1 MKMSIDDAIIFLT
14 DDLPEL
20 LKDNPNTTEYVL
32 EAAKMGVEALEEKK
46 RNDELHELMHKV
58 MFGE

>member
-1 MKMSIDDAIIFLT
+1 MSIDDAIIFLT

-32 EAAKMGVEALEEKK
+32 EAAKMGAEALEEKK
-46 RNDELHELMHKV
+46 KWKEMCHVGYGYGVNKC
-58 MFGE
+58 